1 MPQDTQSSA
10 EGGGGTEGLTY
21 LFKLI
26 KTQFELTQ
34 FFTPN
39 LMLPFFTADL
49 KTFDFIDVNT
59 DKKLQVP
66 ESRFV
71 LLWVTPQLLSW
82 LTKLTCPYFNTQKF
96 KFILMQFRHFI
107 KVAIEWFHLF
117 S

>member
-1 MPQDTQSSA
+1 M
-10 EGGGGTEGLTY
+10 EGLTY

-59 DKKLQVP
+59 DKKL
-66 ESRFV
+66 
-71 LLWVTPQLLSW
+71 LS
-82 LTKLTCPYFNTQKF
+82 TG
-96 KFILMQFRHFI
+96 
-107 KVAIEWFHLF
+107 E
-117 S
+117 